1 VKTAAFELVPV
12 HRYKYSRTRTTVA
25 ALLDTSIAFDS
36 KKEINK

>member
-1 VKTAAFELVPV
+1 MKTAAFELVPV
-12 HRYKYSRTRTTVA
+12 HTLQVLSYSTVA